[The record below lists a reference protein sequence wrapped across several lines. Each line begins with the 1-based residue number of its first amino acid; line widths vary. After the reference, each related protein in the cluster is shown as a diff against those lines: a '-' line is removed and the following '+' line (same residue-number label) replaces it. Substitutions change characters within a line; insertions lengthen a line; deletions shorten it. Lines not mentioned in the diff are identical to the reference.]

1 MELRVIDFDI
11 LTRNFQPYVDGYK
24 NIESEKRAM
33 LDSIQPVRKEMESIM
48 KSASSILDEVS
59 QQKSAERFRT
69 LQDSLMKS
77 DNDFKY
83 KLKGLQED
91 LNTSVFEQLSEIVS
105 VWAKE
110 NSINVVMD
118 KMEVIFNTDDI
129 DATEDIL
136 SVVKEKG
143 LFYKVEVIEDEKVE
157 EVEIIDEKVK
167 SGQTF
172 DLIADYAEPL
182 PVKIIADLLGFPESE
197 EHLLRPWSQ
206 AIVKMYEVNPTV
218 QYQSEAKVAAQEFAD
233 YVRALAESRKKTPGA
248 DLISDLAI
256 VEENGE
262 KLNMHELVA
271 TCVLLLNAGHEA
283 SVNAF
288 GNGMVAA
295 LQRPDQT
302 ALLRDNSRGI
312 TNTALEEFM
321 RFDAPL
327 HMFERT
333 ATADTEIG
341 GVSIKE
347 GQKIA
352 ALIGSANRDETVFSS
367 PESMDLTRDPNPHI
381 GFGAGIHFCIGAP
394 LARLEMSVSLPALW
408 EKYPHMQLAGDAI
421 RRPTFVLRGYESVAI
436 SA

>member
-1 MELRVIDFDI
+1 MIDFTDPHFVADPYPALKELRNAPGPVWHEDMQIFLATRHADANDVFRNKSLGRIFKEKTPDFEWEIFNWLHAD
-11 LTRNFQPYVDGYK
+11 
-24 NIESEKRAM
+24 
-33 LDSIQPVRKEMESIM
+33 
-48 KSASSILDEVS
+48 SILDSEPPKHTRLRSLVAKAFNR
-59 QQKSAERFRT
+59 QKIEGMRPAVERIT
-69 LQDSLMKS
+69 EQLLDAIDK
-77 DNDFKY
+77 
-83 KLKGLQED
+83 KLKDGK
-91 LNTSVFEQLSEIVS
+91 N
-105 VWAKE
+105 
-110 NSINVVMD
+110 
-118 KMEVIFNTDDI
+118 
-129 DATEDIL
+129 
-136 SVVKEKG
+136 
-143 LFYKVEVIEDEKVE
+143 
-157 EVEIIDEKVK
+157 
-167 SGQTF
+167 F

-218 QYQSEAKVAAQEFAD
+218 QYQVEAKKAAAEFAE
-233 YVRALAESRKKTPGA
+233 YVRDLATSRKKSPGP
-248 DLISDLAI
+248 DLISDLAS

-295 LQRPDQT
+295 LQRPDQMK
-302 ALLRDNSRGI
+302 LLRETPREI

-327 HMFERT
+327 HLFERT
-333 ATADTEIG
+333 ATADTVVG
-341 GVSIKE
+341 GVQIKE

-352 ALIGSANRDETVFSS
+352 ALIGSANRDETVFSA
-367 PESMDLTRDPNPHI
+367 PETMDLTRDPNPHI
-381 GFGAGIHFCIGAP
+381 GFGAGIHFCLGAP

-408 EKYPHMQLAGDAI
+408 EKYPSMQLAAEPV

-436 SA
+436 SV

>member
-1 MELRVIDFDI
+1 MIDFTDPAFASNPYPALKELRAA
-11 LTRNFQPYVDGYK
+11 G
-24 NIESEKRAM
+24 
-33 LDSIQPVRKEMESIM
+33 QPVWHEGMQMFLAARHGDANDVFRN
-48 KSASSILDEVS
+48 KSLGRIFTEKSPEFEWEIFNWLHADSILDSEPPKHTRLRSLVAKAFNR
-59 QQKSAERFRT
+59 QKIEGMRPAVERIT
-69 LQDSLMKS
+69 
-77 DNDFKY
+77 
-83 KLKGLQED
+83 
-91 LNTSVFEQLSEIVS
+91 EQLL
-105 VWAKE
+105 
-110 NSINVVMD
+110 
-118 KMEVIFNTDDI
+118 
-129 DATEDIL
+129 DA
-136 SVVKEKG
+136 
-143 LFYKVEVIEDEKVE
+143 
-157 EVEIIDEKVK
+157 IDEKVK

-233 YVRALAESRKKTPGA
+233 YVRDLAESRKKTPGE
-248 DLISDLAI
+248 DLISDLAM

-302 ALLRDNSRGI
+302 ALLRENPRGV

-341 GVSIKE
+341 GVAIKE

-352 ALIGSANRDETVFSS
+352 ALIGSANRDETVFSN

-408 EKYPHMQLAGDAI
+408 EKYPHMQLVGDAI